1 MSIYKRKNV
10 SLLKLI
16 INIIRAFFK
25 TLLGPLFHF
34 LKQRA
39 KNIYI
44 PGFQHINLYLVL
56 KFLSRQ
62 LNTIGLYDRAS
73 AISFNL
79 LMALPAGFLFLFSII
94 PYFPTTFKVKKQI
107 LTLFKDIAPNSSTY
121 RFIVDIINDLLS
133 QHVGIFSFG
142 FLLLLFY
149 ASNAMTGIIRS
160 FDKSIMQNKPFF
172 LHQRMRA
179 IRLTIIL
186 ILLVFASLI
195 VLIGQEQL
203 ASLLNSAFDIKQ
215 STILPYW
222 NSLRWIIIILLLFLG
237 NAFIY
242 KYAPHIKERWPL
254 VSPGSLLSTILM
266 LLTTVGFS
274 YWVNHFSSYNKIY
287 GSIGTVLIVM
297 TIIYMNA
304 LILLIGFELNVSIEV
319 LKTEQRETELTEAK
333 LKEMELPQ

>member
-1 MSIYKRKNV
+1 MNIKKRKN
-10 SLLKLI
+10 SSFLKTLLNFL
-16 INIIRAFFK
+16 RAFFR
-25 TLLGPLFHF
+25 TVFGPTIQF
-34 LKQRA
+34 LKQ
-39 KNIYI
+39 KMKLVYI
-44 PGFQHINLYLVL
+44 PGFQQINVYQVI
-56 KFLSRQ
+56 KFLSKQ

-79 LMALPAGFLFLFSII
+79 LMALPASFLFLFSII
-94 PYFPTTFKVKKQI
+94 PYFPKTLKVKKQI
-107 LTLFKDIAPNSSTY
+107 LTLFQDIAPNSSTY
-121 RFIVDIINDLLS
+121 NFIVDIINDLLS
-133 QHVGIFSFG
+133 QHVGVFSFG

-179 IRLTIIL
+179 LRLTIIL

-195 VLIGQEQL
+195 VLIGQDQL
-203 ASLLNSAFDIKQ
+203 ASLLRGVFDIRL

-222 NSLRWIIIILLLFLG
+222 NTLRWIIIVLLLFFG

-242 KYAPHIKERWPL
+242 KYAPHIREKWPL

-274 YWVNHFSSYNKIY
+274 FWVNHFSSYNKIY

-297 TIIYMNA
+297 TIIYLNA
-304 LILLIGFELNVSIEV
+304 LILLIGFELNVSIEI
-319 LKTEQRETELTEAK
+319 LKNEGKELKA
-333 LKEMELPQ
+333 

>member
-1 MSIYKRKNV
+1 MNTNKRKKTNLFKTVFNV
-10 SLLKLI
+10 
-16 INIIRAFFK
+16 IRALFITVF
-25 TLLGPLFHF
+25 GPSIQF
-34 LKQRA
+34 LKQKA
-39 KNIYI
+39 KGIYL
-44 PGFQHINLYLVL
+44 PGFQHINLYQVIR
-56 KFLSRQ
+56 FLSKQ

-94 PYFPTTFKVKKQI
+94 PYFPKAFKVKKQI

-121 RFIVDIINDLLS
+121 KLIVDIINDLLS
-133 QHVGIFSFG
+133 QHVGVFSFG

-160 FDKSIMQNKPFF
+160 FDKSIMQNRPFF

-203 ASLLNSAFDIKQ
+203 ASLLRSGFDIEQ

-222 NSLRWIIIILLLFLG
+222 NTLRWLIIMLLLFFG

-242 KYAPHIKERWPL
+242 KYAPHIKEKWPL

-266 LLTTVGFS
+266 LLTTFGFS
-274 YWVNHFSSYNKIY
+274 YWVNNFSSYNKIY
-287 GSIGTVLIVM
+287 GSIGTVLVVM
-297 TIIYMNA
+297 TIVYINA

-319 LKTEQRETELTEAK
+319 LKNEVDEVEK
-333 LKEMELPQ
+333 

>member
-1 MSIYKRKNV
+1 MNTNKRKKTN
-10 SLLKLI
+10 LLKTIL
-16 INIIRAFFK
+16 NVIRALFITVF
-25 TLLGPLFHF
+25 GPSIQF
-34 LKQRA
+34 LKQKA
-39 KNIYI
+39 KGVYL
-44 PGFQHINLYLVL
+44 PGFQGINLYQVIR
-56 KFLSRQ
+56 FLAKQ
-62 LNTIGLYDRAS
+62 LNTIGVYDRAS

-94 PYFPTTFKVKKQI
+94 PYFPEAFKVKKQI

-121 RFIVDIINDLLS
+121 KFIVDIINDLLS

-160 FDKSIMQNKPFF
+160 FDKSIMLNRPFF

-203 ASLLNSAFDIKQ
+203 ASLLKSGFNIEQ

-222 NSLRWIIIILLLFLG
+222 NSLRWVIIILLLFYG

-242 KYAPHIKERWPL
+242 KYAPHIKEKWPL
-254 VSPGSLLSTILM
+254 ISPGALLSTGLM
-266 LLTTVGFS
+266 LLTTFGFS
-274 YWVNHFSSYNKIY
+274 YWVNNFSSYNKIY
-287 GSIGTVLIVM
+287 GSIGTVLVVM

-319 LKTEQRETELTEAK
+319 LKNEVDEVEK
-333 LKEMELPQ
+333 K

>member
-1 MSIYKRKNV
+1 MSTKKSEINNKPFLVVFLKRIV
-10 SLLKLI
+10 TA
-16 INIIRAFFK
+16 IR
-25 TLLGPLFHF
+25 TVVRSIMHF
-34 LKQRA
+34 LKRKA
-39 KNIYI
+39 KGVMI
-44 PGFQHINLYLVL
+44 PGFQQINLYQVI
-56 KFLSRQ
+56 KFLFKQ
-62 LNTIGLYDRAS
+62 LNTLGLYDRAS

-94 PYFPTTFKVKKQI
+94 PYFPSTFKVKKQI
-107 LTLFKDIAPNSSTY
+107 LSLFKDIAPNSSTY
-121 RFIVDIINDLLS
+121 RFILDIINDLLS

-186 ILLVFASLI
+186 MLLVFASIL
-195 VLIGQEQL
+195 VLIGQDQL
-203 ASLLNSAFDIKQ
+203 TSLLRAVFNINR

-222 NSLRWIIIILLLFLG
+222 NTLRWIIIILLLFFG

-242 KYAPHIKERWPL
+242 KYAPHIKEKWPL
-254 VSPGSLLSTILM
+254 ASPGALLSTILM
-266 LLTTVGFS
+266 LITTFGFS

-287 GSIGTVLIVM
+287 GSIGTVLVVM
-297 TIIYMNA
+297 TIIYINA

-319 LKTEQRETELTEAK
+319 LKKEQD
-333 LKEMELPQ
+333 QVDYFN